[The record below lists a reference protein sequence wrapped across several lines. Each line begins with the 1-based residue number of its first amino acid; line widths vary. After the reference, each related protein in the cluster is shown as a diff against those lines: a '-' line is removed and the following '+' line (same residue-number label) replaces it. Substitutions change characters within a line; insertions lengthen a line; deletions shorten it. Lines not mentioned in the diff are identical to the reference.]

1 MIVSKREKVVQE
13 VVVGIVEG
21 LGKPMFVPG
30 PLGMVVGRMGCPGIL
45 LGSPEIGVGG
55 TGIEGAT
62 ESPGIAGRPGV
73 AMGIEG
79 NPGRMPGIGGTAGTV
94 GLSGIIGRTG
104 IAGLVGGTGTVG
116 TTGTGG
122 TGIGRTGTGGTGTV
136 GTMGTGGLTGKFGT
150 LGVPTGSA
158 GKMGIGR
165 ERLGNP
171 GRSGNTNGSLGTIP
185 APIGTS
191 VSELGV
197 TPLDDPVGRLA
208 IVVDGTIGA
217 VSNKLVSMSVAVEKS
232 ILKDFGRVC
241 KMTFAHEYRGL
252 GCW

>member
-21 LGKPMFVPG
+21 LEKPMFVPG
-30 PLGMVVGRMGCPGIL
+30 PLGMAVGRMGCPGVL
-45 LGSPEIGVGG
+45 LGTPGIGVGG

-62 ESPGIAGRPGV
+62 GSPGIAGRPGV
-73 AMGIEG
+73 AMGMEG

-94 GLSGIIGRTG
+94 GLIGIIGRM
-104 IAGLVGGTGTVG
+104 G
-116 TTGTGG
+116 TTGTG
-122 TGIGRTGTGGTGTV
+122 IARLVGGTGTV
-136 GTMGTGGLTGKFGT
+136 GTMGTGGLTGKVGT

-158 GKMGIGR
+158 GKMGMGR
-165 ERLGNP
+165 EMIGKAGKLGND
-171 GRSGNTNGSLGTIP
+171 NGSLGKIP

-191 VSELGV
+191 VPELGV
-197 TPLDDPVGRLA
+197 TTLDDPVGRLA

-217 VSNKLVSMSVAVEKS
+217 VSNKLVSISVAVGKS
-232 ILKDFGRVC
+232 ILKDFGLVC